1 MDKVGIEDNVL
12 IVPSRRLEKVDPQ
25 RIQLS
30 LTITMEG
37 FSAIKDAIL
46 AILHLLLEVIR

>member
-12 IVPSRRLEKVDPQ
+12 IVPSRRLERLDTQ
-25 RIQLS
+25 RIHLS

-37 FSAIKDAIL
+37 LSAIRDAIL
-46 AILHLLLEVIR
+46 AILQLLLGVIR

>member
-12 IVPSRRLEKVDPQ
+12 IVPSRRLERLDTQ
-25 RIQLS
+25 LIHLS

-37 FSAIKDAIL
+37 FSAIRDAIL
-46 AILHLLLEVIR
+46 AILQLLLGVIR

>member
-12 IVPSRRLEKVDPQ
+12 IVPSRRPERLDTQ
-25 RIQLS
+25 RIHLS

-37 FSAIKDAIL
+37 FSAIRDAIL
-46 AILHLLLEVIR
+46 AILQLLLGVIR

>member
-12 IVPSRRLEKVDPQ
+12 IVPSRRLGRLDTQ
-25 RIQLS
+25 RIHLS

>member
-12 IVPSRRLEKVDPQ
+12 IVSSRKRESMGTQ
-25 RIQLS
+25 QIHLS

-37 FSAIKDAIL
+37 FSAIRDAIL
-46 AILHLLLEVIR
+46 AILQVLLGVIR